1 MKPAPFIYR
10 RPKSI
15 DEAIGL
21 LSEQVGLAKLL
32 AGGQTLGPMINLRLV
47 HPDMLIDISRLD
59 QLKTVTRI
67 NGAARIGGGVTHAQF
82 EDGSVVD
89 VTNGFLARVAGGI
102 AYRAIRNRG
111 TLGGSL
117 AHGDPAAE
125 WPVVMTAL
133 GAEITL
139 RGPGDARRDV
149 TVHEFMVAPLTTIL
163 AENELIESVLI
174 RDLSPTARTGFRK
187 FCRKEGEFAH
197 ALAVVIVDSEKKIFR
212 AVLGGVPSKPLL
224 MATVAG
230 ELARQT
236 TRFNAV
242 VLRDAALADIAAA
255 NLGEDEY
262 DRHLYATT
270 LVRAAKECL
279 Q

>member
-1 MKPAPFIYR
+1 MKPAQFSYR

-21 LSEQVGLAKLL
+21 LSGDVGFAKLL
-32 AGGQTLGPMINLRLV
+32 AGGQTLGPMMNLRLV
-47 HPDMLIDISRLD
+47 QPDVLIDISRIEE
-59 QLKTVTRI
+59 LKTVSRI
-67 NGAARIGGGVTHAQF
+67 NGSVRVGGGVTHAQF
-82 EDGSVVD
+82 EDGKVPD
-89 VTNGFLARVAGGI
+89 VTNGLLKRVAGGI

-125 WPVVMTAL
+125 WPSVMTAL
-133 GAEITL
+133 DAEITL
-139 RGPGDARRDV
+139 RGPGEGRRDV
-149 TVHEFMVAPLTTIL
+149 TANEFLVAPLTTVL

-174 RDLSPTARTGFRK
+174 KGLSPSARTGFRK

-197 ALAVVIVDSEKKIFR
+197 ALAVVIVDTKRNIFR
-212 AVLGGVPSKPLL
+212 AVLGGAPAKPLL
-224 MATVAG
+224 MTTVAD
-230 ELARQT
+230 ELARQAT
-236 TRFNAV
+236 HFDAG
-242 VLRDAALADIAAA
+242 VLHEAALVDIETAGV
-255 NLGEDEY
+255 GEDDY

-270 LVRAAKECL
+270 VVRAAKECL